1 MGLQIYIFLN
11 QYLSI
16 FSFMINL
23 EVRLWI
29 SSSLVLL
36 QNCLGSSKFF
46 SIDKKFSNFGKIGI
60 NMCYAR
66 QKDVYVLPRRIGNH
80 WFCNFSRT
88 MHALADKTAFST
100 RFPHSLFGDSRK
112 FNLCLVLRILKYFPG
127 FSSPFSEG
135 SNETESCTEYDIHLW
150 ESSFYEETYSYKIK
164 SYFFFVRSSLL

>member
-1 MGLQIYIFLN
+1 MGLQIYIFLS

-36 QNCLGSSKFF
+36 QNCLGYSKFF
-46 SIDKKFSNFGKIGI
+46 SIDKNVSNFEKIGT
-60 NMCYAR
+60 NMCCAR

-100 RFPHSLFGDSRK
+100 RSPHSLFGDSRK
-112 FNLCLVLRILKYFPG
+112 FTLFVSGSKNIEILPWVFQ
-127 FSSPFSEG
+127 
-135 SNETESCTEYDIHLW
+135 
-150 ESSFYEETYSYKIK
+150 
-164 SYFFFVRSSLL
+164 SLLWRK